1 MASRE
6 VKLSCKPLPQETLAC
21 RLRRQISCLRN
32 VKVVKPN
39 VQKFNGNPLEY
50 SKFKAAFHVEV
61 ERREVY
67 DATEKLK
74 RLLDSVDGGA
84 KSCLAKFMPGL
95 DKYEEAWTALQE
107 RFGRLDTVL
116 SAGKK
121 CIDQV
126 QTIVKESGTQ
136 IRQYQEIVSELL
148 GIFKEHDF
156 LHKLNSLKQLKS
168 LKQLLLN
175 FLHAFAVMGRVC

>member
-1 MASRE
+1 M
-6 VKLSCKPLPQETLAC
+6 
-21 RLRRQISCLRN
+21 
-32 VKVVKPN
+32 
-39 VQKFNGNPLEY
+39 QKFNGNPLEY

-61 ERREVY
+61 DRREVY

-74 RLLDSVDGGA
+74 LLLDSVDGSA

-95 DKYEEAWTALQE
+95 DKYEEAWTAHQE

-126 QTIVKESGTQ
+126 
-136 IRQYQEIVSELL
+136 QEIVSELL

>member
-1 MASRE
+1 MASQE

-21 RLRRQISCLRN
+21 RRRRQISCLRN

-61 ERREVY
+61 DRREVY

-74 RLLDSVDGGA
+74 LLLDSVDGSA

-107 RFGRLDTVL
+107 RFGRLDTIL

-121 CIDQV
+121 CIDQ
-126 QTIVKESGTQ
+126 KPKGES
-136 IRQYQEIVSELL
+136 
-148 GIFKEHDF
+148 
-156 LHKLNSLKQLKS
+156 
-168 LKQLLLN
+168 
-175 FLHAFAVMGRVC
+175 C